1 MTDLAVGLHQFTLSL
16 HVGVGKTNHRLKE
29 ILMGSA
35 LHPADTVF
43 MHKMKATPIMLSTF
57 IIGKDISD
65 LSRVLL

>member
-35 LHPADTVF
+35 LHAADAQNERHPNNAINIYNGEG
-43 MHKMKATPIMLSTF
+43 HK
-57 IIGKDISD
+57 
-65 LSRVLL
+65 